1 MKEFRPWIVPAIP
14 FEDGRW
20 QFDERGE
27 QKDTA
32 VESTIKSA
40 VDESW
45 FRYIGWF
52 WLLIIAGLFL
62 LGVIQT
68 VTDQPGVLHTWNGLA
83 TALLALANAGW
94 FGYMMSLRRRLRL
107 ARGAPLD
114 RRLAFALVAVGIALT
129 VPLVLLHR
137 EFGGVTFADIGII
150 AFVMGGWA
158 GIVPGALLGVL
169 FLYVDGA
176 LGSISAPR
184 TGSDVLSVVSTM
196 AITYSLAALI
206 RQRTERDRLIAEL
219 REANGQLQHA
229 HQQLRLAHAREIEL
243 AALRE
248 RNRLARDMHDSL
260 GHALVL
266 IAIKIE
272 AGQRLQ
278 TVDPVRATAEWEETK
293 TLVRSTMA
301 DLRHSIAG
309 LRLPALQEQPFRE
322 ALTELGFELERIAGV
337 TVTIQ
342 APGEVDLLDRPIHE
356 ALYRV
361 VQEALANVA
370 KHAGAQHA
378 DVQLERHDHAVRL
391 EIADDGVGLA
401 AAPHSGGGHYGVTG
415 MRERVEALGGTL
427 TLGPREGTGQPI
439 SHRGTVVRATIPVKE
454 HFRAGHPHPIG

>member
-14 FEDGRW
+14 FWDGRW
-20 QFDERGE
+20 QSDEQSE
-27 QKDTA
+27 QRDAA
-32 VESTIKSA
+32 VESTTRSA
-40 VDESW
+40 VDGPQY
-45 FRYIGWF
+45 RYINWF

-62 LGVIQT
+62 LGAIQT
-68 VTDQPGVLHTWNGLA
+68 ATDQPSVLHTWNGLA

-94 FGYMMSLRRRLRL
+94 FLYMMNLRRRSSFACGVR
-107 ARGAPLD
+107 PD
-114 RRLAFALVAVGIALT
+114 RRLAFALVGVGITLI
-129 VPLVLLHR
+129 VPLVLLHG
-137 EFGGVTFADIGII
+137 EFVALTFAGIGVI
-150 AFVMGGWA
+150 AFVIGGWA
-158 GIVPGALLGVL
+158 GIVPSALLGVL

-176 LGSISAPR
+176 LSSISSPR
-184 TGSDVLSVVSTM
+184 TGSDVLSVVSTV
-196 AITYSLAALI
+196 AITYTLAALI
-206 RQRTERDRLIAEL
+206 GQRTERDRLIAEL

-278 TVDPVRATAEWEETK
+278 TVNPERATAEWEETK

-322 ALTELGFELERIAGV
+322 ALMELGFELERVAGV
-337 TVTIQ
+337 TVTVD
-342 APGEVDLLDRPIHE
+342 APGEVDLLDRPIHD

-370 KHAGAQHA
+370 RHAGARHA
-378 DVQLERHDHAVRL
+378 AVRL
-391 EIADDGVGLA
+391 ERHGHAIQLEVADDGVGLA
-401 AAPHSGGGHYGVTG
+401 AAPRSDGGHYGVTG
-415 MRERVEALGGTL
+415 MRERVEALGGTF
-427 TLGPREGTGQPI
+427 TLGPREGAGQPV
-439 SHRGTVVRATIPVKE
+439 SKRGTVVRATIPLKE
-454 HFRAGHPHPIG
+454 HIRAGHLHPIG

>member
-1 MKEFRPWIVPAIP
+1 MKAYRPWIVPAIP

-20 QFDERGE
+20 QSDERSE
-27 QKDTA
+27 QKDA
-32 VESTIKSA
+32 FVESTIKSA
-40 VDESW
+40 VDEPW

-62 LGVIQT
+62 FGAIQT

-83 TALLALANAGW
+83 TGLLALANAGW
-94 FGYMMSLRRRLRL
+94 FGYMMSLRRKRRLTP
-107 ARGAPLD
+107 GAPFD
-114 RRLAFALVAVGIALT
+114 RRLAFALVGVGIALT

-137 EFGGVTFADIGII
+137 EFGGIAFADMGIF
-150 AFVMGGWA
+150 AFAIGGWA
-158 GIVPGALLGVL
+158 GMVPGVLLGGL

-176 LGSISAPR
+176 LSSITFPR
-184 TGSDVLSVVSTM
+184 TGSDVLSIVATI
-196 AITYSLAALI
+196 AITYSVSTLI

-219 REANGQLQHA
+219 RQANGQLQNA

-278 TVDPVRATAEWEETK
+278 TVDAARATAEWEETK

-322 ALTELGFELERIAGV
+322 ALVELGSELERIAGV
-337 TVTIQ
+337 TVTID
-342 APGEVDLLDRPIHE
+342 APGEVDLLDRPVHD

-370 KHAGAQHA
+370 RHAGARHA
-378 DVQLERHDHAVRL
+378 EIRLEQHDHTVRL

-401 AAPHSGGGHYGVTG
+401 AAPRSEGGHYGVTG

-427 TLGPREGTGQPI
+427 TLGPHEGAGQPV
-439 SHRGTVVRATIPVKE
+439 SHRGTVVRATIPVQE
-454 HFRAGHPHPIG
+454 SSRAGYPHPVG

>member
-1 MKEFRPWIVPAIP
+1 MKEFRSWVLLAIP
-14 FEDGRW
+14 DGDGRW
-20 QFDERGE
+20 QFGERSE
-27 QKDTA
+27 QKDAT

-40 VDESW
+40 VDEPW

-52 WLLIIAGLFL
+52 WFLIIAGLL
-62 LGVIQT
+62 LFGAIQT
-68 VTDQPGVLHTWNGLA
+68 VTDQPAVLHTWNGLA

-94 FGYMMSLRRRLRL
+94 FGYMMSLRRKRRL
-107 ARGAPLD
+107 ARGAPFD
-114 RRLAFALVAVGIALT
+114 RRLAFALVGVGIALI

-137 EFGGVTFADIGII
+137 EFGGVTFADMGIC
-150 AFVMGGWA
+150 AFAIGGWA
-158 GIVPGALLGVL
+158 GMVPGALLGVL

-176 LGSISAPR
+176 LSSITFPR
-184 TGSDVLSVVSTM
+184 TGSDVLSVVSTI
-196 AITYSLAALI
+196 AITYSVSTLI
-206 RQRTERDRLIAEL
+206 RQRSERDRLIAEL
-219 REANGQLQHA
+219 REANGQLQQA

-266 IAIKIE
+266 IAVKIE

-278 TVDPVRATAEWEETK
+278 TVDSARATAEWEETK

-322 ALTELGFELERIAGV
+322 ALMELGFELERVAGV
-337 TVTIQ
+337 TVTID
-342 APGEVDLLDRPIHE
+342 APREVDLLDRPIHD

-370 KHAGAQHA
+370 RHAGARHA
-378 DVQLERHDHAVRL
+378 DVRLARHDHAVCL
-391 EIADDGVGLA
+391 EVADDGVGLA
-401 AAPHSGGGHYGVTG
+401 AAPRYEGGHYGVTG

-427 TLGPREGTGQPI
+427 TLGPREAAGHPV
-439 SHRGTVVRATIPVKE
+439 SHRGTLVRATIPIQE
-454 HFRAGHPHPIG
+454 HIGAGHPHPVS

>member
-1 MKEFRPWIVPAIP
+1 MKEFRPWIVPAIVDV
-14 FEDGRW
+14 DGRW
-20 QFDERGE
+20 QSDERSL
-27 QKDTA
+27 QKDAA
-32 VESTIKSA
+32 VESTITSA

-62 LGVIQT
+62 FGAIQT

-83 TALLALANAGW
+83 TALLALTNAGW
-94 FGYMMSLRRRLRL
+94 FLYMMSLRRKRRF

-114 RRLAFALVAVGIALT
+114 RRLAFALVGVGIALT

-137 EFGGVTFADIGII
+137 EFGGVAFADMGIF
-150 AFVMGGWA
+150 AFALGGWV
-158 GIVPGALLGVL
+158 GMVPGVLLGGL

-176 LGSISAPR
+176 LSSITFPR
-184 TGSDVLSVVSTM
+184 TGSDVLSVVSTIG
-196 AITYSLAALI
+196 ITYSVSTLI
-206 RQRTERDRLIAEL
+206 RQRTERDRLIVEL

-266 IAIKIE
+266 IAVKIE

-278 TVDPVRATAEWEETK
+278 TVDPARATAEWEETK

-322 ALTELGFELERIAGV
+322 ALMELGFELERVVGV
-337 TVTIQ
+337 AVTID

-370 KHAGAQHA
+370 RHAGARHA
-378 DVQLERHDHAVRL
+378 TVRLERHGHAVRL
-391 EIADDGVGLA
+391 EIADDGIGLA
-401 AAPHSGGGHYGVTG
+401 AAPRSEGGHYGVTG

-427 TLGPREGTGQPI
+427 TLGPREVAGQPV
-439 SHRGTVVRATIPVKE
+439 SNRGTVVRATIPVKE
-454 HFRAGHPHPIG
+454 HSGAGHPHPVG